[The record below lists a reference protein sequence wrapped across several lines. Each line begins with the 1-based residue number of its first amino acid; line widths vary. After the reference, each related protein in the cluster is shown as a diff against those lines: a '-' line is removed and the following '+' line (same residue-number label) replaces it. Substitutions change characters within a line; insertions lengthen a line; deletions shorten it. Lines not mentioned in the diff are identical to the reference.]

1 MTQLTETGFERT
13 RLIDRLS
20 ELQADA
26 RAIFGQDIDLSS
38 DTMDGQHI
46 GLFAESIADLD
57 ELAEAIWLSF
67 DPDVA
72 TGHSLSRLVKI
83 NGIERSQGAY
93 SVVELTLSGTPNTLV
108 PKGSIVANS
117 QGTVTVYTLEDAR
130 IDTDGKARMMASPK
144 MMGPINAAAETLNV
158 IKSPLFG
165 WESVTNKD
173 TMIVGKNR
181 ETDRDLRLRRRGSV
195 SKGNR
200 NMTEALWA
208 ALSDLPSVTEVSV
221 LENATPK
228 EDSRGLP
235 PHSVHVVVLG
245 GQDYEIAK
253 TIWINK
259 TGGTVLAGYKD
270 VIITDA
276 TGNEQIIKFS
286 RPVSVPVEIEIYVK
300 PISGYVFNTQN
311 AIKKRLSDWITDYV
325 KVGSKLINSQL
336 YTPLNDIGGFEIT
349 SIKLGKKG
357 GELKEQSLD
366 MRFYE
371 RVSIDINDIK
381 VLQS

>member
-1 MTQLTETGFERT
+1 MTQLTNEGFERT
-13 RLIDRLS
+13 RLIDRYA
-20 ELQADA
+20 ELEGKA
-26 RAIFGQDIDLSS
+26 RSIFGQDIDLSS

-46 GLFAESIADLD
+46 GLFAEAVADMD
-57 ELAEAIWLSF
+57 ELAEAVWTSF
-67 DPDVA
+67 DPDLA

-93 SVVELTLSGTPNTLV
+93 SVVELELTGTPNTLV
-108 PKGSIVANS
+108 PKGSIVANT
-117 QGTVTVYTLEDAR
+117 QGTVIVYTLEDAR
-130 IDTDGKARMMASPK
+130 IGQDGKARIVASPNK
-144 MMGPINAAAETLNV
+144 MGPVRASAETLTV

-173 TMIVGKNR
+173 TMIVGKDR
-181 ETDRDLRLRRRGSV
+181 EADRDLRLRRRGSV

-208 ALSDLPSVTEVSV
+208 ALSDLPSVTEVGV

-259 TGGTVLAGYKD
+259 TGGTVLAGYQD
-270 VIITDA
+270 VIIEDI

-286 RPVSVPVEIEIYVK
+286 RPVNVPIEIEVYVK

-311 AIKKRLSDWITDYV
+311 AIKQRLADWIADNL
-325 KVGSKLINSQL
+325 KVGSQIINSQL

>member
-1 MTQLTETGFERT
+1 MTRLTNDGFERT
-13 RLIDRLS
+13 RLIDRYS
-20 ELQADA
+20 ELEGKA
-26 RAIFGQDIDLSS
+26 RSIFGQDIDLSS

-46 GLFAESIADLD
+46 GLFAETVADMD
-57 ELAEAIWLSF
+57 ELAEAVWTSF
-67 DPDVA
+67 DPDLA

-93 SVVELTLSGTPNTLV
+93 SVVELELTGTPNTLV
-108 PKGSIVANS
+108 PKGSIVANT
-117 QGTVTVYTLEDAR
+117 QGTVIVYTLEDAR
-130 IDTDGKARMMASPK
+130 IGQDGKARIVASPNK
-144 MMGPINAAAETLNV
+144 MGPVRASAETLTV

-173 TMIVGKNR
+173 TMIVGKDR

-259 TGGTVLAGYKD
+259 TGGTVLAGYQD
-270 VIITDA
+270 VIIEDI

-286 RPVSVPVEIEIYVK
+286 RPVNVPIEIEVYVK

-311 AIKKRLSDWITDYV
+311 AIKQRLADWIADNL
-325 KVGSKLINSQL
+325 KVGSKTINSQL